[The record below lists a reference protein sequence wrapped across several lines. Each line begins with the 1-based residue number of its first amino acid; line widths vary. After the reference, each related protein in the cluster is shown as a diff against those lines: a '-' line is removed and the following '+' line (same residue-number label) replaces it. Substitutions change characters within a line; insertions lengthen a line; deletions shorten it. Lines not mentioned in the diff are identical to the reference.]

1 MALIRKFAS
10 VETIT
15 MIALNLALLAAHPCQ
30 AQGTSFVGNTDAPE
44 SNGHSSGAALYSA
57 PQEATA
63 MAGAPAPSDQT
74 APADDPWHIT
84 FFPYLWFPGMHG
96 TTGVL
101 GFNTSVKASPGDL
114 LSHFDIGLMGNVTA
128 RKQRFVAPVD
138 FMWVALS
145 DDKGL
150 PENVVG
156 IESISFHVGQFI
168 LTPKAGYQIIDTP
181 KLKVDGLAGL
191 RYWHLGEE
199 LHFNPKLF
207 NGVSRSQNWVDGV
220 AGARIEMVL
229 SSKVS
234 ITVLGDAG
242 GGGAVP
248 DYQIAGLLGLK
259 VKKKIT
265 LQAGWRS
272 LCQEKNTVL
281 RATTPPHAR
290 GLMLKGTTH

>member
-1 MALIRKFAS
+1 
-10 VETIT
+10 
-15 MIALNLALLAAHPCQ
+15 
-30 AQGTSFVGNTDAPE
+30 
-44 SNGHSSGAALYSA
+44 
-57 PQEATA
+57 
-63 MAGAPAPSDQT
+63 
-74 APADDPWHIT
+74 
-84 FFPYLWFPGMHG
+84 MHG

-114 LSHFDIGLMGNVTA
+114 LSHFDIGLMGNVA
-128 RKQRFVAPVD
+128 VRKQRFVAPVD

-150 PENVVG
+150 PENIVG

-168 LTPKAGYQIIDTP
+168 LTPKVDYEIIDTP

-220 AGARIEMVL
+220 AGARIETVL
-229 SSKVS
+229 SSKAS

-265 LQAGWRS
+265 LQAGWRYLDVHYRNDRLFLYDIAES
-272 LCQEKNTVL
+272 GV
-281 RATTPPHAR
+281 
-290 GLMLKGTTH
+290 GLGAVFSFK